1 MSSSELAATR
11 TRAVAALSDRSV
23 DRVFVVL
30 AGWLMT
36 GVFSDAWA
44 HISRLPDSFWTPWH
58 GVLYS
63 GLLACGVF
71 LFVLRY
77 QRSGAL
83 AQGYDLSLIGFAI
96 GAFGGVADAI
106 WHTVFGIEFDIDA
119 AVSPSHLIIAGAI
132 LLVVTGPARVAWR
145 RRAFGLPAALSTL
158 YGLSILTVIVDY
170 ANPFARVFGS
180 GAAPASH
187 DVGQLMQGEALF
199 AFTAY
204 AALLV
209 GFVLVTTRSGGA
221 SPWWLALIVGGNM
234 AAMTLVNGPLHPEAV
249 PAFLLVS
256 LVSGAI
262 AVALALWLRPSRANP
277 AGTLVLAFTLPALA
291 VAVYAVAVLAMGPT
305 WWTATFWCGLIA
317 VGGLTGLLLATLLT
331 TERDRS

>member
-1 MSSSELAATR
+1 MSSSDLAATR
-11 TRAVAALSDRSV
+11 ARAFPALSDRSV

-44 HISRLPDSFWTPWH
+44 HISHLPDSFWTPWH

-63 GLLACGVF
+63 GLLACGAF

-77 QRSGAL
+77 QRNAAL
-83 AQGYDLSLIGFAI
+83 AAGYDLSLIGFGI
-96 GAFGGVADAI
+96 GALGGVADAI

-145 RRAFGLPAALSTL
+145 RRSFGLPAALSTL
-158 YGLSILTVIVDY
+158 YGLSIVTVIVDY
-170 ANPFARVFGS
+170 ANPFARVFGA
-180 GAAPASH
+180 GVPPASH
-187 DVGQLMQGEALF
+187 DIGQLLQGEALF

-209 GFVLVTTRSGGA
+209 GFMLLTTRSGNV
-221 SPWWLALIVGGNM
+221 SPVWIALVVGGNM
-234 AAMTLVNGPLHPEAV
+234 AVMTLVNGPLHPEAV
-249 PAFLLVS
+249 PAFLIVS
-256 LVSGAI
+256 VAGGAI
-262 AVALALWLRPSRANP
+262 AAGLALWLRPSRANP
-277 AGTLVLAFTLPALA
+277 NGTRIFAVALPGLAF
-291 VAVYAVAVLAMGPT
+291 AVYAVAILAMGPT

-317 VGGLTGLLLATLLT
+317 VGGLTGLLLSALVT
-331 TERDRS
+331 TERA